1 MEHINVGEFVTA
13 NGCHS
18 GRDEEFDC
26 FILDEDKLC
35 DALEEGMSAGGKVLD
50 HHSCDFYPERWFD
63 LVVCLQT
70 DNTVLYDRLAARGYA
85 QNKITENVDCEI
97 MQEVVQ
103 DVREF
108 YKAEVSLVLQSDTDE
123 QQQRNLETI
132 IQRLQ
137 QWPGGGGGG
146 GGAAAAAAAGSGE
159 AEAGGTA
166 AAKPTSGGY
175 GSGGGGAAK
184 GRAGRFQ
191 PY

>member
-1 MEHINVGEFVTA
+1 MEHINVSEFVKA
-13 NGCHS
+13 NALHS

-63 LVVCLQT
+63 VVVCLQT
-70 DNTVLYDRLAARGYA
+70 DNTALYDRLAARGYS
-85 QNKITENVDCEI
+85 QNKITENIDAEI

-108 YKAEVSLVLQSDTDE
+108 YQDEVTLVLQSDTEE
-123 QQQRNLETI
+123 QQQRNVEAIL
-132 IQRLQ
+132 QRIQ
-137 QWPGGGGGG
+137 QWSTGAGNSGAA
-146 GGAAAAAAAGSGE
+146 GAAAAADTSAGGAAASG
-159 AEAGGTA
+159 GGTA
-166 AAKPTSGGY
+166 KAA
-175 GSGGGGAAK
+175 GGAGYSSSAG

>member
-1 MEHINVGEFVTA
+1 MEHINVSEFVKA
-13 NGCHS
+13 NSLHS

-63 LVVCLQT
+63 VVVCLQT
-70 DNTVLYDRLAARGYA
+70 DNTVLYDRLAARGYS

-108 YKAEVSLVLQSDTDE
+108 YQDEVTLVLQSDTEE
-123 QQQRNLETI
+123 QQQRNVEAIL
-132 IQRLQ
+132 QRIQ
-137 QWPGGGGGG
+137 QWSHGAGSSGAA
-146 GGAAAAAAAGSGE
+146 GGAAAADAPAAAG
-159 AEAGGTA
+159 AG
-166 AAKPTSGGY
+166 AAKAA
-175 GSGGGGAAK
+175 GGGGYSSSTG